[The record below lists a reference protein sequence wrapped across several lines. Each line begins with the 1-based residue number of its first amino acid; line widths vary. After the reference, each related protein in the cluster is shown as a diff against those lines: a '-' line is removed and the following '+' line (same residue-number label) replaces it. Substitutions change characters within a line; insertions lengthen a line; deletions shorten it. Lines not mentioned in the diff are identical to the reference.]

1 MNCYLHEPC
10 FVDWESIHKART
22 EALKSGLTAYGKE
35 ATFWMRNDVAEHISE
50 DELDQPEPT
59 EVTGMAT
66 AIQKIHYLRTR
77 KEYEEADKL
86 KTKYNIL
93 VVDGGYI
100 ACNNKW

>member
-1 MNCYLHEPC
+1 MNCYLHTPC
-10 FVDWESIHKART
+10 FVDWESIHKARK
-22 EALKSGLTAYGKE
+22 EAMKSNLVAYGKE
-35 ATFWMRNDVAEHISE
+35 AAFWVRNDVTEHISE

-59 EVTGMAT
+59 KVTGTAT

-93 VVDGGYI
+93 VVGGGYI
-100 ACNNKW
+100 ACTNKW